1 MKKIKG
7 TTQLL
12 VYGLTVLSSAGIF
25 LTVFAATLPAIP
37 KAKQPS
43 ISDFSQLHMQMG
55 QTVFAAASPFPDK
68 IDLTPIPGMETGG
81 LAQMLPP
88 NSPVVPPMPG
98 NHYAPGGA
106 HNDVL
111 RVVGVLPPDVAILQC
126 SGQTVTARIGSKT
139 PWGTLS
145 SVSKAGVTVG
155 GEWVDFQK

>member
-12 VYGLTVLSSAGIF
+12 VYSLAVLSSAGMF
-25 LTVFAATLPAIP
+25 LTIFAATSPTMP
-37 KAKQPS
+37 EAKKPS
-43 ISDFSQLHMQMG
+43 VSDFSQLHMQMG
-55 QTVFAAASPFPDK
+55 QTV
-68 IDLTPIPGMETGG
+68 PGMETGG

-98 NHYAPGGA
+98 NARGGG
-106 HNDVL
+106 HDDVL
-111 RVVGVLPPDVAILQC
+111 RVIGILPPDVAILQC
-126 SGQTVTARIGSKT
+126 AGRTVTAKIGTQT

-155 GEWVDFQK
+155 GDWVAFKK